1 MDLGS
6 TILVSLT
13 FFFFFLIGGGCFS
26 NNEDLV
32 DEKWALIQAYKA
44 YKILWTHF
52 PKNEWVL
59 LAGQGKCYHYQ

>member
-6 TILVSLT
+6 AILISLT
-13 FFFFFLIGGGCFS
+13 LFFLNLWCFFS

-52 PKNEWVL
+52 YKNEWVL